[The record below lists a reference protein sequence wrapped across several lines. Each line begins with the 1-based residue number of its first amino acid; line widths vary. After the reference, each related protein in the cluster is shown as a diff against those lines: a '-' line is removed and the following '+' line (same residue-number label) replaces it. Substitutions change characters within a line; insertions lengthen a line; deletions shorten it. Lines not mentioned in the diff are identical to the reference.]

1 MCVCQQFQGIFCSF
15 KDYMCLIVYFRF
27 FLLFFCIIFPY
38 EIFCLY
44 ISCFVVFWYR
54 QWAILKNL
62 YWTYISSGYMIHD
75 KHIEMAFTIIIYNLF
90 WRCRFAFKTTVHST
104 DHSGIHD
111 LTKDEIDPCGLFL
124 LFNHFMNWKCYQIK
138 YSAFTIWFWTLMNH
152 DFLKV
157 CKNVLPMLQF

>member
-1 MCVCQQFQGIFCSF
+1 MFNCLFSF
-15 KDYMCLIVYFRF
+15 FSFVLLYNFSLRNILLVYFVF
-27 FLLFFCIIFPY
+27 GC
-38 EIFCLY
+38 
-44 ISCFVVFWYR
+44 FWYR

-90 WRCRFAFKTTVHST
+90 LKMPICIQNYCAQYRSQRNSR
-104 DHSGIHD
+104 
-111 LTKDEIDPCGLFL
+111 DEIDPCGYFL

-138 YSAFTIWFWTLMNH
+138 YSAFTIWFWTLINH